1 MKGMESCAWLRRSIK
16 VWILLF
22 FLELLSVSCEEI
34 PSPDVVREPAVV
46 SLPELAQVFANLPL
60 GQEHLEEVHAAVS
73 SSVDNGYDEEYML
86 ADLFN
91 SPGAGV
97 GSSGVDTRASE
108 GRWERPIRSL
118 LKDYL
123 DQSFATRASSA
134 DYMSAEDYI
143 AALTASD
150 VQIYWP
156 FADRWDGEEY
166 PVITFDP
173 GVDAASNEGY
183 TMTPEG
189 ELKCVVVTEELARE
203 RPVWVINRNDDSMFK
218 SIEMLRKEDPD
229 WGKGGGII
237 VGPSTRAGTSS
248 DVKTLFLE
256 SIKLKKN
263 LDCWLAGGSELFVR
277 CGSVENFKASTEA
290 EMRLYSPSV
299 TDFMIAI
306 RRSQI
311 GTAVPFDAV
320 LVSEWTDQLQSL
332 AFMITEDDGG
342 TRTSWKC
349 SATVKV
355 ESKSYGFDIS
365 LPMNS
370 RDDIVWR
377 GQLSRKYFEK
387 NNKVEGH
394 FGDADL
400 IFAIQ

>member
-1 MKGMESCAWLRRSIK
+1 METCVCLRRSIK
-16 VWILLF
+16 AWILL
-22 FLELLSVSCEEI
+22 LLWELLFASCEEI

-46 SLPELAQVFANLPL
+46 SLPELAQVFASLPL
-60 GQEHLEEVHAAVS
+60 ETEHLEEVHSAVS
-73 SSVDNGYDEEYML
+73 TSVDNGYDEEYMM

-97 GSSGVDTRASE
+97 GSSEVETRASE
-108 GRWERPIRSL
+108 GKWGNPIRSL
-118 LKDYL
+118 LINYL
-123 DQSFATRASSA
+123 DESFATRASSA
-134 DYMSAEDYI
+134 DYLSAEEYI

-150 VQIYWP
+150 VQIFWP
-156 FADRWDGEEY
+156 YSDRWDGEQF

-173 GVDAASNEGY
+173 GVDVPSNEGY
-183 TMTPEG
+183 MMTPEG
-189 ELKCVVVTEELARE
+189 EVKCVVVTEELARE
-203 RPVWVINRNDDSMFK
+203 RPVWVINRNDDSVYK

-229 WGKGGGII
+229 WGKGGSI
-237 VGPSTRAGTSS
+237 VVKPTRAGAAA

-256 SIKLKKN
+256 SIRLKKN

-277 CGSVENFKASTEA
+277 SGSVENFTASTEA
-290 EMRLYSPSV
+290 EMRLYSPSI
-299 TDFMIAI
+299 TDFMIEI
-306 RRSQI
+306 RRSQV
-311 GTAVPFDAV
+311 GTMVPFDAV
-320 LVSEWTDQLQSL
+320 LVSEWTDQLQNL

-342 TRTSWKC
+342 TQTTWKC

-365 LPMNS
+365 LPLNT

-400 IFAIQ
+400 IFTIQ

>member
-22 FLELLSVSCEEI
+22 FLELLSVSCEEM

-97 GSSGVDTRASE
+97 GSSGADTRALE

-248 DVKTLFLE
+248 DVKTLFLK

-263 LDCWLAGGSELFVR
+263 LDCWLAGGSEL
-277 CGSVENFKASTEA
+277 SAA
-290 EMRLYSPSV
+290 
-299 TDFMIAI
+299 A
-306 RRSQI
+306 
-311 GTAVPFDAV
+311 A
-320 LVSEWTDQLQSL
+320 W
-332 AFMITEDDGG
+332 
-342 TRTSWKC
+342 RTSRP
-349 SATVKV
+349 A
-355 ESKSYGFDIS
+355 
-365 LPMNS
+365 P
-370 RDDIVWR
+370 RR
-377 GQLSRKYFEK
+377 R
-387 NNKVEGH
+387 
-394 FGDADL
+394 
-400 IFAIQ
+400 